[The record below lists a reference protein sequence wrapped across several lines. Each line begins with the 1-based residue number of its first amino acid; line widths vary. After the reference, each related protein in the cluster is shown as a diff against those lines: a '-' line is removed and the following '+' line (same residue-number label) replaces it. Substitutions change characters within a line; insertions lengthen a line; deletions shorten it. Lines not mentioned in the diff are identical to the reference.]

1 MYHQVMKGQELLQ
14 LAAIQQG
21 YFRTQQALAAGW
33 TRRELNWA
41 KTTGRIHNIRY
52 GLYRFAHFP
61 TTPSDELN
69 EIQTMAPDGT
79 FSHETALQLF
89 GLTDLLPRTTH
100 FTMPPGSGFKAR
112 PGLTIHHRRIASP
125 ERVLRDGLWLTSL
138 PRTLLD
144 TARAGVDP
152 DQLLDAARDALDR
165 ALLSPDD
172 LQRLRSHYP
181 YSILSA

>member
-1 MYHQVMKGQELLQ
+1 MTRQELLQ

-41 KTTGRIHNIRY
+41 KTTGRIESIRY

-61 TTPSDELN
+61 PTPSDELN
-69 EIQTMAPDGT
+69 EIQTMAPHGT
-79 FSHETALQLF
+79 FSHETALQLY

-100 FTMPPGSGFKAR
+100 LTMPPGSGFKPR
-112 PGLTIHHRRIASP
+112 PGLTIHHRRMATR

-152 DQLLDAARDALDR
+152 DQLLDAARGALAR
-165 ALLSPDD
+165 ALLSPED
-172 LQRLRSHYP
+172 LQRLRSRYP
-181 YSILSA
+181 YSVLSA